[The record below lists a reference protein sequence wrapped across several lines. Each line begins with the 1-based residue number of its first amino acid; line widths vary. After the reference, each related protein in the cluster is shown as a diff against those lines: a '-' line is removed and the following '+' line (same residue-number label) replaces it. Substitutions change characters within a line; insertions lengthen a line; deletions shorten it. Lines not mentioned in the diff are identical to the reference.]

1 MKILHLA
8 LSLTVTAMFAAASVQ
23 AMPSDCKGKLDQ
35 IRELL
40 KPVDSDPPETKQLKA
55 SLLHLP
61 DQWQLLVDQ
70 GQTSRIPQDGI
81 MMSLRGTGTQIPGL
95 AERINEFG
103 KCVAEENL
111 RIETAKLA
119 DAKALIARVAVTLEK
134 ATKAED
140 LDDLMLAL
148 IENQLADYGNNPSI
162 RPVASDLQNA
172 LEIVKDWQD
181 YLIADE
187 TGNNSSRRS
196 HLEQISSRLSRS
208 PILPRSVVLRLLN
221 KPVPPVPTSVAT
233 TPQPKTGIYDE
244 IRNKLTE
251 SGDSATALSEIN
263 ACPDIPSNSS
273 EDFVF
278 AKNVKIIEELRL
290 LEPSMSE
297 SEVFANIRNFQNNNS
312 RDKQTFVRAINQIS
326 LNAIAENHGFE
337 TPSAKTTSP
346 QKVLES
352 IASKAATDRDWEKL
366 RKAINSLDSLAS
378 GNTTY
383 GRMNKRGED
392 LKIISRIK
400 LGETAEEQNDVEAAY
415 SAYLEASMLD
425 GEYLQKDVAYSKI
438 ANLRAK
444 HPDKVAD
451 MMAKAAEIRQKAEV
465 ARHLAE
471 LEMQQRMMERPP
483 MDDRLR
489 NENLDV
495 LRPLVQDVVAEFLK
509 GKQKE
514 TPNLPEK
521 TKDGKPGKAH
531 D

>member
-1 MKILHLA
+1 MKILRLA

-23 AMPSDCKGKLDQ
+23 AMPSDCKGKLDE

-70 GQTSRIPQDGI
+70 GQTSRISQDGI

-111 RIETAKLA
+111 RMEAAKIA
-119 DAKALIARVAVTLEK
+119 DAKALIARVAVGLEK

-148 IENQLADYGNNPSI
+148 SENQISDYGNNPSV
-162 RPVASDLQNA
+162 RPVAADLQNA

-187 TGNNSSRRS
+187 TGNHSSRRS

-221 KPVPPVPTSVAT
+221 KPVPRAPTTVVT
-233 TPQPKTGIYDE
+233 TPQPKTGIYNE

-251 SGDSATALSEIN
+251 SGDSATALAEIN
-263 ACPDIPSNSS
+263 ACPDKPFNPS
-273 EDFVF
+273 EDFEF
-278 AKNVKIIEELRL
+278 ARNVDIIEELRL

-297 SEVFANIRNFQNNNS
+297 SEVFANIRNFQNSN
-312 RDKQTFVRAINQIS
+312 RDKQTFVRAINQIP
-326 LNAIAENHGFE
+326 LNAIAENHGIE

-352 IASKAATDRDWEKL
+352 IASKAATDKDWEKL
-366 RKAINSLDSLAS
+366 RKAINSLDSLGS
-378 GNTTY
+378 GNSYY
-383 GRMNKRGED
+383 GGMNKRGED

-400 LGETAEEQNDVEAAY
+400 LGEIAEEQNDVEAAY

-425 GEYLQKDVAYSKI
+425 GEYLQRDVAYSKI

-451 MMAKAAEIRQKAEV
+451 MMAKAAEIRQKTEA
-465 ARHLAE
+465 ATHLAE
-471 LEMQQRMMERPP
+471 MELQQRMNGRPP

-489 NENLDV
+489 NENLDA
-495 LRPLVQDVVAEFLK
+495 LRPLVQEVVAEFLK
-509 GKQKE
+509 GKRKE
-514 TPNLPEK
+514 TLNLPEK
-521 TKDGKPGKAH
+521 TEDGKPGKAH